1 MKYLNVFNSKDLL
14 DASVNAI
21 NHKDGAFVF
30 GVKTESGIENITIC
44 DERHPGAHCFTVKP
58 VNMDPLTIDE
68 SSKTK
73 SIYFGCV
80 LYSTA
85 DGKLVLDETTNNIKN
100 TPIAIACNFN
110 CTENYKTGEQDDTQ
124 AKTAKFVSLNY
135 MDYEHPGKG
144 TDMYQL
150 MSVGNYGTVVGA
162 DKGKSYT
169 QVGGKY
175 NTQKYL
181 DAATKQD
188 SHVCAG
194 VTNKSDA
201 GYSPAACCCAAYSTL
216 GTKPGD
222 WYLPSQGELAF
233 MFGYLAKKSVNEA
246 RTKVMGSN
254 YSEADYWSSSEK
266 DVNNAYYIS
275 PKDGSKKEGNKMYSK
290 NVLAFLSVEQPQQS

>member
-1 MKYLNVFNSKDLL
+1 MKYLNVFDSKDLL

-30 GVKTESGIENITIC
+30 GVKTESGIENITIY
-44 DERHPGAHCFTVKP
+44 DERHPGANCFTVKP

-68 SSKTK
+68 SSVVK
-73 SIYFGCV
+73 SISFGTI

-100 TPIAIACNFN
+100 TPIAIACRIN
-110 CTENYKTGEQDDTQ
+110 CTENYKTGEEDSTQ

-144 TDMYQL
+144 IDGYQGQC
-150 MSVGNYGTVVGA
+150 MGNYGTVVGA
-162 DKGKSYT
+162 DKGNSYI

-181 DAATKQD
+181 DAASKQD

-194 VTNKSDA
+194 VDNQSGV

-222 WYLPSQGELAF
+222 WYLPSQSELAY
-233 MFGYLAKKSVNEA
+233 MFNSFTKTNVNDA
-246 RTKVMGSN
+246 RKKVMGNN
-254 YSEADYWSSSEK
+254 YYEYDYWSSSES
-266 DVNNAYYIS
+266 DANNAYYVS
-275 PKDGSKKEGNKMYSK
+275 GKDGSKKTASKMYSK
-290 NVLAFLSVEQPQQS
+290 NTLAFLSVEQPQS

>member
-1 MKYLNVFNSKDLL
+1 MKYLNVFDSKDLL

-30 GVKTESGIENITIC
+30 GVKTESGIENITIY

-58 VNMDPLTIDE
+58 VNMEPLTIDE
-68 SSKTK
+68 SSVVK
-73 SIYFGCV
+73 SISFGTI

-100 TPIAIACNFN
+100 TPIAIACNVN
-110 CTENYKTGEQDDTQ
+110 CTENYKTGEEDSSQV
-124 AKTAKFVSLNY
+124 KTAKFVSLNY

-144 TDMYQL
+144 IDGYQGQC
-150 MSVGNYGTVVGA
+150 MGNYGTVVGA
-162 DKGKSYT
+162 DKGNSYI

-194 VTNKSDA
+194 VDNQSGV

-222 WYLPSQGELAF
+222 WYLPSQSELAY
-233 MFGYLAKKSVNEA
+233 MFNSFTK
-246 RTKVMGSN
+246 TKVNDARKKVKGSN
-254 YSEADYWSSSEK
+254 YYEYDYWSSSES
-266 DVNNAYYIS
+266 DANNAYYVS
-275 PKDGSKKEGNKMYSK
+275 GKDGSKKTGSKMYSK
-290 NVLAFLSVEQPQQS
+290 NALAFLTVEYPQS

>member
-1 MKYLNVFNSKDLL
+1 MKYLNVFDSKDLL

-30 GVKTESGIENITIC
+30 GVKTESGIENITIY
-44 DERHPGAHCFTVKP
+44 DERHPGANCFTVKP

-68 SSKTK
+68 SSVKK
-73 SIYFGCV
+73 SIAIGTI

-100 TPIAIACNFN
+100 TPIAIACNAN
-110 CTENYKTGEQDDTQ
+110 ITENYKTGEQDDTQ

-144 TDMYQL
+144 TDGYGTVV
-150 MSVGNYGTVVGA
+150 VGNYGTVVGA
-162 DKGKSYT
+162 DKNSY
-169 QVGGKY
+169 QYVGGKY

-194 VTNKSDA
+194 VDNQSGA

-222 WYLPSQGELAF
+222 WYLPSQSELAY
-233 MFGYLAKKSVNEA
+233 MFSSWTKKYINEA
-246 RTKVMGSN
+246 RNKVMGSN
-254 YSEADYWSSSEK
+254 YNEYDYWSSSES
-266 DVNNAYYIS
+266 DSNNAYYVS
-275 PKDGSKKEGNKMYSK
+275 GKDGSQKTGSKMYSK
-290 NVLAFLSVEQPQQS
+290 TTLAFLSVEQPQS

>member
-1 MKYLNVFNSKDLL
+1 MKYLNVFDNKDLL

-30 GVKTESGIENITIC
+30 GVKTESGIENITIY
-44 DERHPGAHCFTVKP
+44 DERHPGANCFTVKP

-68 SSKTK
+68 SSVVK
-73 SIYFGCV
+73 SIYIGSV

-100 TPIAIACNFN
+100 TPIAIACVAN

-144 TDMYQL
+144 TDGYQAQY
-150 MSVGNYGTVVGA
+150 MGNYGTVVGA
-162 DKGKSYT
+162 DKGTSYID
-169 QVGGKY
+169 VGGKY

-194 VTNKSDA
+194 VDNQSGA

-222 WYLPSQGELAF
+222 WYLPSQSELVN
-233 MFGYLAKKSVNEA
+233 MFNSYYKTQINAARKKVA
-246 RTKVMGSN
+246 GSN
-254 YSEADYWSSSEK
+254 YYEYDYWSSSEK
-266 DVNNAYYIS
+266 DANNAYYVS
-275 PKDGSKKEGNKMYSK
+275 AKDGSQKEASKMYSK
-290 NVLAFLSVEQPQQS
+290 SVLAFLTVEYPQS

>member
-1 MKYLNVFNSKDLL
+1 MKYLNVFDSKDLL

-30 GVKTESGIENITIC
+30 GVKTESGIENITIY
-44 DERHPGAHCFTVKP
+44 DERHPGANCFTVKT

-68 SSKTK
+68 SSEVKII
-73 SIYFGCV
+73 SFGTI

-100 TPIAIACNFN
+100 TPIAVACNVN

-144 TDMYQL
+144 TDGYQAIC
-150 MSVGNYGTVVGA
+150 VGNYGTVVGA
-162 DKGKSYT
+162 NKGDSYLK
-169 QVGGKY
+169 VGGKY

-194 VTNKSDA
+194 VDNQSGA

-222 WYLPSQGELAF
+222 WYLPSQSELTY
-233 MFGYLAKKSVNEA
+233 MFDKWTKQYINDA
-246 RTKVMGSN
+246 RKKVMGSN
-254 YSEADYWSSSEK
+254 YSEYDYWSSSEK
-266 DVNNAYYIS
+266 DANNAYYVS
-275 PKDGSKKEGNKMYSK
+275 ANDGSKKEANKMYSK
-290 NVLAFLSVEQPQQS
+290 CVLAFLTVEQPQS

>member
-1 MKYLNVFNSKDLL
+1 MKYLNVFDSKDLL

-30 GVKTESGIENITIC
+30 GVKTESGIENITIY

-68 SSKTK
+68 SSEVK
-73 SIYFGCV
+73 SMTYGSI

-100 TPIAIACNFN
+100 TPIAIC
-110 CTENYKTGEQDDTQ
+110 CVISSKENSKTGEQDDTQ
-124 AKTAKFVSLNY
+124 AKTVKFVSLNY

-144 TDMYQL
+144 TDGYSSMY
-150 MSVGNYGTVVGA
+150 VGNYGTVVGA
-162 DKGKSYT
+162 DKGNSYI

-181 DAATKQD
+181 DAATQQD
-188 SHVCAG
+188 SNVCAG
-194 VTNKSDA
+194 VTNQSGA

-222 WYLPSQGELAF
+222 WYLPSQSELQQ
-233 MFGYLAKKSVNEA
+233 MFDRWSKTQINEA
-246 RTKVMGSN
+246 RTKVMRSN
-254 YSEADYWSSSEK
+254 YDEYDYWSSSEK
-266 DVNNAYYIS
+266 DANNAYYVS
-275 PKDGSKKEGNKMYSK
+275 ATDGSNKEASKLYSK
-290 NVLAFLSVEQPQQS
+290 SVLAFLTVEYPQS

>member
-30 GVKTESGIENITIC
+30 GVKTESGIENITIY

-68 SSKTK
+68 SSEVK
-73 SIYFGCV
+73 SIYFGSV

-85 DGKLVLDETTNNIKN
+85 DGKLVLDEETNNIKN
-100 TPIAIACNFN
+100 TPIAIACNAN
-110 CTENYKTGEQDDTQ
+110 CTENYKTGEQDVTQ

-144 TDMYQL
+144 TDGYQA

-162 DKGKSYT
+162 DKGNDYT

-222 WYLPSQGELAF
+222 WYLPSQCELAY
-233 MFGYLAKKSVNEA
+233 MFSRYTKQSINDA
-246 RTKVMGSN
+246 RKKVMGSD
-254 YSEADYWSSSEK
+254 YYEYDYWSSSEK
-266 DVNNAYYIS
+266 DANNAYYVS
-275 PKDGSKKEGNKMYSK
+275 GKDGSQKEASKMYS
-290 NVLAFLSVEQPQQS
+290 NSVLAFLSVEYPQQA

>member
-1 MKYLNVFNSKDLL
+1 MKYLNVFDSKDLL

-30 GVKTESGIENITIC
+30 GVKTESGIENITIY
-44 DERHPGAHCFTVKP
+44 DERHPGANCFTVKP

-68 SSKTK
+68 SSVQK
-73 SIYFGCV
+73 SIGIGTI

-100 TPIAIACNFN
+100 TPIGISCNIN
-110 CTENYKTGEQDDTQ
+110 ITEDYKTGEQDSTQ

-135 MDYEHPGKG
+135 MDYEHPSKG
-144 TDMYQL
+144 TDGYGTVC
-150 MSVGNYGTVVGA
+150 VGNYGTVVGA
-162 DKGKSYT
+162 DKNSY
-169 QVGGKY
+169 QYVGGKY

-194 VTNKSDA
+194 VNNQSGA

-222 WYLPSQGELAF
+222 WYLPSQSELAY
-233 MFGYLAKKSVNEA
+233 MFNSWIKTNINDA
-246 RTKVMGSN
+246 RKKVMGSN
-254 YSEADYWSSSEK
+254 YNEYDYWSSSES
-266 DVNNAYYIS
+266 DSNNAYYVS
-275 PKDGSKKEGNKMYSK
+275 GKDGSKKTASKMYSK
-290 NVLAFLSVEQPQQS
+290 TTLAFLSVEQPQS

>member
-1 MKYLNVFNSKDLL
+1 MKYLNVFDSKDLL

-30 GVKTESGIENITIC
+30 GVKTESGIENITIY

-68 SSKTK
+68 SSVQK
-73 SIYFGCV
+73 SIGIGTI

-100 TPIAIACNFN
+100 TPIGIACTTSI
-110 CTENYKTGEQDDTQ
+110 TENYKTGEQDSAQ
-124 AKTAKFVSLNY
+124 VKTAKFVSLNY

-144 TDMYQL
+144 TDGYSSMHT
-150 MSVGNYGTVVGA
+150 GNYETVVGA
-162 DKGKSYT
+162 DKGNSYIE
-169 QVGGKY
+169 VGGKY

-194 VTNKSDA
+194 VTNQSGA

-222 WYLPSQGELAF
+222 WYLPSQSELQQVF
-233 MFGYLAKKSVNEA
+233 DSWAKTKINEA
-246 RTKVMGSN
+246 RKKVMRSN
-254 YSEADYWSSSEK
+254 YDDYDYWSSSEK
-266 DVNNAYYIS
+266 DANNAYYVS
-275 PKDGSKKEGNKMYSK
+275 ATDGSRKEASKLYSK
-290 NVLAFLSVEQPQQS
+290 SVLAFLTVEKPQQS

>member
-1 MKYLNVFNSKDLL
+1 MKYLNVFDSKDLL

-30 GVKTESGIENITIC
+30 GVKTESGIENITIY
-44 DERHPGAHCFTVKP
+44 DERHPGANCFTVKP

-68 SSKTK
+68 SSVVK
-73 SIYFGCV
+73 SIYIGAI

-85 DGKLVLDETTNNIKN
+85 DGKLVLDEKTNNIKN
-100 TPIAIACNFN
+100 TPIAIACNAN
-110 CTENYKTGEQDDTQ
+110 ITENYKTGEQDDTQ

-135 MDYEHPGKG
+135 MDYKHPGKG
-144 TDMYQL
+144 TDGYA
-150 MSVGNYGTVVGA
+150 SVCVGNYGTVVGA
-162 DKGKSYT
+162 DKNSYSY
-169 QVGGKY
+169 VGGKY

-194 VTNKSDA
+194 VDNQSDA

-222 WYLPSQGELAF
+222 WYLPSQSELAY
-233 MFGYLAKKSVNEA
+233 MFNSWTKTDINNARKKA
-246 RTKVMGSN
+246 MGSN
-254 YSEADYWSSSEK
+254 YDEADYWSSSEK
-266 DVNNAYYIS
+266 DANNAYYVVS
-275 PKDGSKKEGNKMYSK
+275 KDGSKKEANKMYSK
-290 NVLAFLSVEQPQQS
+290 KALAFLSVEHPQA

>member
-1 MKYLNVFNSKDLL
+1 MKYLNVFDSKDLL

-30 GVKTESGIENITIC
+30 GVKTESGIENITIY

-68 SSKTK
+68 SSKQKNIALGT
-73 SIYFGCV
+73 I

-100 TPIAIACNFN
+100 TPIAIACVINS
-110 CTENYKTGEQDDTQ
+110 TENYQTGEEDSTQ
-124 AKTAKFVSLNY
+124 VKTAKFVSLNY
-135 MDYEHPGKG
+135 MDYKNPGKG
-144 TDMYQL
+144 IDGYQGQC
-150 MSVGNYGTVVGA
+150 VGNYGTVVGA
-162 DKGKSYT
+162 DNGNDYT

-194 VTNKSDA
+194 VENKSDA

-222 WYLPSQGELAF
+222 WYLPSQSELAY
-233 MFGYLAKKSVNEA
+233 MFNSWTKTDINNARKKA
-246 RTKVMGSN
+246 MGSN
-254 YSEADYWSSSEK
+254 YDEADYWSSSEK
-266 DVNNAYYIS
+266 DANNAYYVVS
-275 PKDGSKKEGNKMYSK
+275 KDGSKKEANKMYSK
-290 NVLAFLSVEQPQQS
+290 KALAFLSVEHPQA

>member
-1 MKYLNVFNSKDLL
+1 MKYLNVFDSKDLL

-30 GVKTESGIENITIC
+30 GVKTESGIENITIY
-44 DERHPGAHCFTVKP
+44 DERHPGANCFTVKP

-68 SSKTK
+68 SSVVK
-73 SIYFGCV
+73 SIYIGSI

-100 TPIAIACNFN
+100 TPIAIACNAN
-110 CTENYKTGEQDDTQ
+110 ITENYKTGEQDDTQ

-135 MDYEHPGKG
+135 MDYKHPGKG
-144 TDMYQL
+144 TDGYAA
-150 MSVGNYGTVVGA
+150 VCIGNYGTVVGA
-162 DKGKSYT
+162 DKNGFQY
-169 QVGGKY
+169 VGGKY

-194 VTNKSDA
+194 VDNQSDA

-222 WYLPSQGELAF
+222 WYLPSQSELAY
-233 MFGYLAKKSVNEA
+233 MFNSWTKTDINNARKKA
-246 RTKVMGSN
+246 MGSN
-254 YSEADYWSSSEK
+254 YNEADYWSSSEK
-266 DVNNAYYIS
+266 DANNAYYVS
-275 PKDGSKKEGNKMYSK
+275 SKDGSNKTENKMYSK
-290 NVLAFLSVEQPQQS
+290 KALAFLSVEHPQT

>member
-1 MKYLNVFNSKDLL
+1 MKYLNVFDSKDLL

-30 GVKTESGIENITIC
+30 GVKTESGIENITIY

-68 SSKTK
+68 SSVTK
-73 SIYFGCV
+73 SIYIGAI

-100 TPIAIACNFN
+100 TPIAIACNAN
-110 CTENYKTGEQDDTQ
+110 ITENYKTGEQDDTQ

-144 TDMYQL
+144 TDGYAAVC
-150 MSVGNYGTVVGA
+150 VGNYGTVVGA
-162 DKGKSYT
+162 DKNSY
-169 QVGGKY
+169 QYVGGKY

-194 VTNKSDA
+194 VDNQSGA

-222 WYLPSQGELAF
+222 WYLPSQSELAY
-233 MFGYLAKKSVNEA
+233 MFSSWTKTNINDARKKA
-246 RTKVMGSN
+246 MGSN

-266 DVNNAYYIS
+266 DANNAYYVAS
-275 PKDGSKKEGNKMYSK
+275 KDGSKKEANKMYSK
-290 NVLAFLSVEQPQQS
+290 KALAFLSVEYPQA

>member
-1 MKYLNVFNSKDLL
+1 MKYLNVFDSKDLL

-30 GVKTESGIENITIC
+30 GVKTESGIENITIY

-68 SSKTK
+68 SSVTK
-73 SIYFGCV
+73 SIAFGTI

-100 TPIAIACNFN
+100 TPIAIACCFN
-110 CTENYKTGEQDDTQ
+110 CTENYKTGEQDSTQ
-124 AKTAKFVSLNY
+124 VKTAKFVSLNY

-144 TDMYQL
+144 TDGYAAQYM
-150 MSVGNYGTVVGA
+150 GNYGTVVGA
-162 DKGKSYT
+162 DKGNSY
-169 QVGGKY
+169 QYVGGKY

-194 VTNKSDA
+194 VTNQSDA

-222 WYLPSQGELAF
+222 WYLPSQFELANVF
-233 MFGYLAKKSVNEA
+233 NRYYKTDINKA
-246 RTKVMGSN
+246 RTKVMGGN
-254 YSEADYWSSSEK
+254 YNEYDYWSSSEK
-266 DVNNAYYIS
+266 DANNAYYVS
-275 PKDGSKKEGNKMYSK
+275 AKDGSQKETNKMYSK
-290 NVLAFLSVEQPQQS
+290 SVLAFLSVEYPQS

>member
-1 MKYLNVFNSKDLL
+1 MKYLNVFDSKDLL

-30 GVKTESGIENITIC
+30 GVKTESGIENITIY
-44 DERHPGAHCFTVKP
+44 DERHPGANCFTVKP

-68 SSKTK
+68 SSIVK
-73 SIYFGCV
+73 SIAFGTI

-100 TPIAIACNFN
+100 TPIAIACCFN
-110 CTENYKTGEQDDTQ
+110 CTENYKTGEQDSTQ
-124 AKTAKFVSLNY
+124 VKTAKFVSLNY

-144 TDMYQL
+144 TDGYASQYM
-150 MSVGNYGTVVGA
+150 GNYGTVVGA
-162 DKGKSYT
+162 DKGNSY
-169 QVGGKY
+169 QYVGGKY

-194 VTNKSDA
+194 VTNQSGA

-222 WYLPSQGELAF
+222 WYLPSQFELSNVF
-233 MFGYLAKKSVNEA
+233 NRYYKTDINKA

-254 YSEADYWSSSEK
+254 YDEYDYWSSSEK
-266 DVNNAYYIS
+266 DANNAYYVS
-275 PKDGSKKEGNKMYSK
+275 AKDGSQKEASKMYSK
-290 NVLAFLSVEQPQQS
+290 SVLAFLSVEYPQS

>member
-1 MKYLNVFNSKDLL
+1 MKYLNVFDSKDLL

-30 GVKTESGIENITIC
+30 GVKTESGIENITIY
-44 DERHPGAHCFTVKP
+44 DERHPGANCFTVKP

-68 SSKTK
+68 SSVVK
-73 SIYFGCV
+73 SIYIGSI

-100 TPIAIACNFN
+100 IPIAIACNAN
-110 CTENYKTGEQDDTQ
+110 ITENYKTGEQDETQ

-135 MDYEHPGKG
+135 MDYKHPGKG
-144 TDMYQL
+144 TDGYV
-150 MSVGNYGTVVGA
+150 SVCVGNYGTVVGA
-162 DKGKSYT
+162 DKNSYSY
-169 QVGGKY
+169 VGGKY

-194 VTNKSDA
+194 VDNQSDA

-222 WYLPSQGELAF
+222 WYLPSQSELAY
-233 MFGYLAKKSVNEA
+233 MFNSWTKTDINNARKKA
-246 RTKVMGSN
+246 MGSN
-254 YSEADYWSSSEK
+254 YNEADYWSSSEK
-266 DVNNAYYIS
+266 DANNAYYVVS
-275 PKDGSKKEGNKMYSK
+275 KDGSKKEANKMYSK
-290 NVLAFLSVEQPQQS
+290 KALAFLSVEHPQA

>member
-30 GVKTESGIENITIC
+30 GVKTESGIENITIY
-44 DERHPGAHCFTVKP
+44 DERHPGANCFTVKP

-68 SSKTK
+68 SSVTK
-73 SIYFGCV
+73 GIYFGSI

-100 TPIAIACNFN
+100 TPIAIACDAN

-135 MDYEHPGKG
+135 MDYEHPGEG
-144 TDMYQL
+144 RNGYQT

-162 DKGKSYT
+162 DKGNDYT

-222 WYLPSQGELAF
+222 WYLPSQCELAY
-233 MFGYLAKKSVNEA
+233 MFSSYQKKSVNEA
-246 RTKVMGSN
+246 RQKVMGSN
-254 YSEADYWSSSEK
+254 YYEYDYWCSTES
-266 DVNNAYYIS
+266 DANNAYYIS
-275 PKDGSKKEGNKMYSK
+275 GKDGSKKTDSKMYSK
-290 NVLAFLSVEQPQQS
+290 SVLAFLSVEQPQQS

>member
-1 MKYLNVFNSKDLL
+1 MKYLNVFDSKDLL

-30 GVKTESGIENITIC
+30 GVKTESGIENITIY
-44 DERHPGAHCFTVKP
+44 DERHPGANCFTVKP

-68 SSKTK
+68 SSVVK
-73 SIYFGCV
+73 SIAFGTI

-100 TPIAIACNFN
+100 TPIAIACDVN
-110 CTENYKTGEQDDTQ
+110 CTENYKTGEEDSTQ

-135 MDYEHPGKG
+135 MDYEHPSKG
-144 TDMYQL
+144 TDGYRA

-162 DKGKSYT
+162 NKGNSYQ

-194 VTNKSDA
+194 VTNQSDA

-222 WYLPSQGELAF
+222 WYLPSLNELTY
-233 MFGYLAKKSVNEA
+233 MFTSWSKTYINSSRK
-246 RTKVMGSN
+246 KVMGSN
-254 YSEADYWSSSEK
+254 YDEADYWSSSEK
-266 DVNNAYYIS
+266 DANNAYYVVS
-275 PKDGSKKEGNKMYSK
+275 KDGSKKESNKMYSK
-290 NVLAFLSVEQPQQS
+290 KALAFLSVEYPQS

>member
-1 MKYLNVFNSKDLL
+1 MKYLNVFDSKDLL

-30 GVKTESGIENITIC
+30 GVKTESGIENITIY
-44 DERHPGAHCFTVKP
+44 DERHPGANCFTVKP

-68 SSKTK
+68 SSEVK
-73 SIYFGCV
+73 SISFGTI

-100 TPIAIACNFN
+100 TPIGIACNVN
-110 CTENYKTGEQDDTQ
+110 CTENYKTGEQDSTQ

-144 TDMYQL
+144 TDGYQAIC
-150 MSVGNYGTVVGA
+150 VGNYGTAVGA
-162 DKGKSYT
+162 NKGDSYLK
-169 QVGGKY
+169 VGGKY

-188 SHVCAG
+188 SHVCVG
-194 VTNKSDA
+194 VDNQSGA

-222 WYLPSQGELAF
+222 WYLPSQSELTY
-233 MFGYLAKKSVNEA
+233 MFDKWTKQYINNA
-246 RTKVMGSN
+246 RKKVMGSN
-254 YSEADYWSSSEK
+254 YNEYDYWSSSEK
-266 DVNNAYYIS
+266 DANNAYYVS
-275 PKDGSKKEGNKMYSK
+275 ANDGSEKEANKMYSK
-290 NVLAFLSVEQPQQS
+290 CVLAFLSVEQPEQA

>member
-1 MKYLNVFNSKDLL
+1 MKYLNVFDSKDLL

-30 GVKTESGIENITIC
+30 GVKTESGIENITIY
-44 DERHPGAHCFTVKP
+44 DERHPGANCFTVKP

-68 SSKTK
+68 SSVVK
-73 SIYFGCV
+73 SISFGTI

-100 TPIAIACNFN
+100 TPIAIACRVN
-110 CTENYKTGEQDDTQ
+110 CTENCKTGEEDSTQ

-144 TDMYQL
+144 TDEYQGQC
-150 MSVGNYGTVVGA
+150 MGNYGTVVGA
-162 DKGKSYT
+162 DKGNSYI

-194 VTNKSDA
+194 VDNQSGV

-222 WYLPSQGELAF
+222 WYLPSWSELAY
-233 MFGYLAKKSVNEA
+233 MFNSFTKTKVNDA
-246 RTKVMGSN
+246 RKKVMGSN
-254 YSEADYWSSSEK
+254 YYEYDYWSSSES
-266 DVNNAYYIS
+266 DANNAYYVS
-275 PKDGSKKEGNKMYSK
+275 GKDGSKKTGSKMYSK
-290 NVLAFLSVEQPQQS
+290 NTLAFLSVEQPQS

>member
-1 MKYLNVFNSKDLL
+1 MKYLNVFDSKDLL

-30 GVKTESGIENITIC
+30 GVKTESGIENITIY
-44 DERHPGAHCFTVKP
+44 DERHPGANCFTVKP

-68 SSKTK
+68 SSVVK
-73 SIYFGCV
+73 SISFGTI

-100 TPIAIACNFN
+100 TPIAIACVAN
-110 CTENYKTGEQDDTQ
+110 CTENCKTGEEDSTQ

-144 TDMYQL
+144 IDGYQGQC
-150 MSVGNYGTVVGA
+150 MGNYGTVVGA
-162 DKGKSYT
+162 DKGNGYI

-194 VTNKSDA
+194 VDNQSGV

-222 WYLPSQGELAF
+222 WYLPSQSELAY
-233 MFGYLAKKSVNEA
+233 MFNSFNKPIVNGARKKV
-246 RTKVMGSN
+246 KGSN
-254 YSEADYWSSSEK
+254 YYEYDYWSSSES
-266 DVNNAYYIS
+266 DANNAYYVS
-275 PKDGSKKEGNKMYSK
+275 GKDGSKKTASKMYSK
-290 NVLAFLSVEQPQQS
+290 NALAFLSVEQPQS

>member
-30 GVKTESGIENITIC
+30 GVKTESGIENITIY
-44 DERHPGAHCFTVKP
+44 DERHPGANCFTVKP

-68 SSKTK
+68 SSVTK
-73 SIYFGCV
+73 GIYFGKI

-100 TPIAIACNFN
+100 TPIAIACNIN
-110 CTENYKTGEQDDTQ
+110 CSENYKTGEQDDTQ

-135 MDYEHPGKG
+135 MDYEHPGEG
-144 TDMYQL
+144 RNGYQA

-162 DKGKSYT
+162 DKGNDYR
-169 QVGGKY
+169 QAGGKY

-194 VTNKSDA
+194 VDNQSGD

-222 WYLPSQGELAF
+222 WYLPSQSELAD
-233 MFGYLAKKSVNEA
+233 MFSSYQKNSVNEA
-246 RTKVMGSN
+246 RKKVMGSN
-254 YSEADYWSSSEK
+254 YYEYDYWCSTES
-266 DVNNAYYIS
+266 DANNAYYIS
-275 PKDGSKKEGNKMYSK
+275 GKDGSKKTANKMYFKS
-290 NVLAFLSVEQPQQS
+290 VLAFLSVEYPQQA

>member
-1 MKYLNVFNSKDLL
+1 MKYLNVFDSNDLL

-30 GVKTESGIENITIC
+30 GVKTESGIENITIY
-44 DERHPGAHCFTVKP
+44 DERHPGANCFTVKP

-68 SSKTK
+68 SSVVK
-73 SIYFGCV
+73 SIYIGAI

-85 DGKLVLDETTNNIKN
+85 DGKLVLDEKTNNIKN
-100 TPIAIACNFN
+100 TPIAIACNAN
-110 CTENYKTGEQDDTQ
+110 ITENYKTGEQDDTQ

-135 MDYEHPGKG
+135 MDYKHPGKG
-144 TDMYQL
+144 TDGYA
-150 MSVGNYGTVVGA
+150 SVCVGNYGTVVGA
-162 DKGKSYT
+162 DKNSYSY
-169 QVGGKY
+169 VGGKY

-194 VTNKSDA
+194 VDNQSDA

-222 WYLPSQGELAF
+222 WYLPSQSELAY
-233 MFGYLAKKSVNEA
+233 MFNSWTKTDINNARKKA
-246 RTKVMGSN
+246 MGSN
-254 YSEADYWSSSEK
+254 YDEADYWSSSEK
-266 DVNNAYYIS
+266 DANNAYYVVS
-275 PKDGSKKEGNKMYSK
+275 KDGSKKEANKMYSK
-290 NVLAFLSVEQPQQS
+290 KALAFLSVEHPQA

>member
-1 MKYLNVFNSKDLL
+1 MKYLNVFDSKDLL

-30 GVKTESGIENITIC
+30 GVKTESGIENITIY

-68 SSKTK
+68 SSVEKNITYGT
-73 SIYFGCV
+73 I

-100 TPIAIACNFN
+100 TPIAIC
-110 CTENYKTGEQDDTQ
+110 CVISSKENSKTGEQDDTQ
-124 AKTAKFVSLNY
+124 AKTVKFVSLNY

-144 TDMYQL
+144 TNGYSSMY
-150 MSVGNYGTVVGA
+150 VGNYGTVVGA
-162 DKGKSYT
+162 DKGNGYI

-181 DAATKQD
+181 DVATNQD
-188 SHVCAG
+188 SNVCAG
-194 VTNKSDA
+194 VTNQSGA

-222 WYLPSQGELAF
+222 WYLPSQSELQQVF
-233 MFGYLAKKSVNEA
+233 DSWSKTKINEA
-246 RTKVMGSN
+246 RKKVMRSN
-254 YSEADYWSSSEK
+254 YDEYDYWSSSEK
-266 DVNNAYYIS
+266 DANNAYYVS
-275 PKDGSKKEGNKMYSK
+275 AKDGSKKEASKLYSK
-290 NVLAFLSVEQPQQS
+290 SVLAFLSVEQSQQA

>member
-1 MKYLNVFNSKDLL
+1 MKYLNVFDSKGLL

-30 GVKTESGIENITIC
+30 GVKTESGIENITIY
-44 DERHPGAHCFTVKP
+44 DERHPGANCFTVKP

-68 SSKTK
+68 SSVKK
-73 SIYFGCV
+73 SISIGTI

-85 DGKLVLDETTNNIKN
+85 DGKLVLDEETNNIKN
-100 TPIAIACNFN
+100 TPIAIACNAN
-110 CTENYKTGEQDDTQ
+110 ITENYKTGEQDDTQ

-144 TDMYQL
+144 TDGYGTVV
-150 MSVGNYGTVVGA
+150 VGNYGTVVGA
-162 DKGKSYT
+162 DKGNSFQY
-169 QVGGKY
+169 VGGKY

-194 VTNKSDA
+194 VTNQSGA

-222 WYLPSQGELAF
+222 WYLPSQSELAY
-233 MFGYLAKKSVNEA
+233 MFISWVKKYMNEA
-246 RTKVMGSN
+246 RNKVIGSN
-254 YSEADYWSSSEK
+254 YNEYDYWSSSES
-266 DVNNAYYIS
+266 DSNNAYYVS
-275 PKDGSKKEGNKMYSK
+275 GKDGSQKTASKMYSK
-290 NVLAFLSVEQPQQS
+290 TTLAFLTVEQPQS

>member
-1 MKYLNVFNSKDLL
+1 MKYLNVFDSKDLL

-30 GVKTESGIENITIC
+30 GVKTESGIENITIY

-68 SSKTK
+68 SSVTK
-73 SIYFGCV
+73 SIYIGAI

-100 TPIAIACNFN
+100 TPIAIACNVN
-110 CTENYKTGEQDDTQ
+110 CTENYKTGEQDSTQ

-144 TDMYQL
+144 TDGYQAQY
-150 MSVGNYGTVVGA
+150 MGNYGTVVGA
-162 DKGKSYT
+162 DKGNSY
-169 QVGGKY
+169 QNVGGKY

-194 VTNKSDA
+194 VTNQSGA

-222 WYLPSQGELAF
+222 WYLPSQSELAYVF
-233 MFGYLAKKSVNEA
+233 NRYYKTDINKA
-246 RTKVMGSN
+246 RTKVMRSN
-254 YSEADYWSSSEK
+254 YDEYDYWSSSEK
-266 DVNNAYYIS
+266 DANNAYYVS
-275 PKDGSKKEGNKMYSK
+275 AKDGSQKEANKMYSK
-290 NVLAFLSVEQPQQS
+290 SVLAFLSVEYPQA

>member
-1 MKYLNVFNSKDLL
+1 MKYLNVFDSKDLL

-30 GVKTESGIENITIC
+30 GVKTESGIENITIY
-44 DERHPGAHCFTVKP
+44 DERHPGANCFIVKP

-68 SSKTK
+68 SSVVK
-73 SIYFGCV
+73 SIYIGSV

-100 TPIAIACNFN
+100 TPIAIACNVN
-110 CTENYKTGEQDDTQ
+110 ITENYKTGEQDNTQ

-144 TDMYQL
+144 TDGYATMY
-150 MSVGNYGTVVGA
+150 VGNYGTVVGT
-162 DKGKSYT
+162 DKGNSYQ

-194 VTNKSDA
+194 VTNQSGA
-201 GYSPAACCCAAYSTL
+201 EYSPAACCCAAYSTL

-222 WYLPSQGELAF
+222 WYLPSQSELGN
-233 MFGYLAKKSVNEA
+233 MFNSYYKTTINDA
-246 RTKVMGSN
+246 RKKVMRSN
-254 YSEADYWSSSEK
+254 YYEYDYWSSSES
-266 DVNNAYYIS
+266 DSNNAYYVS
-275 PKDGSKKEGNKMYSK
+275 GKDGSKKTESKLYSK
-290 NVLAFLSVEQPQQS
+290 SVLAFLSVEYPQS

>member
-1 MKYLNVFNSKDLL
+1 MKYLNVFDSKDLL

-30 GVKTESGIENITIC
+30 GVKTESGIENITIY

-68 SSKTK
+68 SSVVK
-73 SIYFGCV
+73 SIYFGSV

-100 TPIAIACNFN
+100 TPIAIACNTN
-110 CTENYKTGEQDDTQ
+110 CTENYKTGEDDSTQ
-124 AKTAKFVSLNY
+124 AKTAKFISLNY

-144 TDMYQL
+144 TDGYQA

-162 DKGKSYT
+162 DKGNNYT
-169 QVGGKY
+169 QSGGKY

-188 SHVCAG
+188 SLVCAG
-194 VTNKSDA
+194 VENKSDA

-222 WYLPSQGELAF
+222 WYLPSQSELAY
-233 MFGYLAKKSVNEA
+233 MFSSWTKKSVNEA

-275 PKDGSKKEGNKMYSK
+275 SKDGSKNEANKMYSK
-290 NVLAFLSVEQPQQS
+290 KVLAFLSIEQPQQS

>member
-1 MKYLNVFNSKDLL
+1 MKYLNVFDSKDLL

-30 GVKTESGIENITIC
+30 GVKTESGIENITIY
-44 DERHPGAHCFTVKP
+44 DERHPGANCFTVKP

-68 SSKTK
+68 SSVVK
-73 SIYFGCV
+73 SITIGTV

-100 TPIAIACNFN
+100 TPIAIACDINS
-110 CTENYKTGEQDDTQ
+110 TENYQTGEQDTSQ
-124 AKTAKFVSLNY
+124 AKTVKFVSLNY

-144 TDMYQL
+144 TNGYQSMY
-150 MSVGNYGTVVGA
+150 VGNYETVVGA
-162 DKGKSYT
+162 DKGNSYI

-188 SHVCAG
+188 SQVCAG
-194 VTNKSDA
+194 VTNQSGA
-201 GYSPAACCCAAYSTL
+201 GYSPAACCCASYSTL

-222 WYLPSQGELAF
+222 WYLPSQSELAN
-233 MFGYLAKKSVNEA
+233 MFNSYYK
-246 RTKVMGSN
+246 TKVNTARKNVAGSN
-254 YSEADYWSSSEK
+254 YYEYDYWSSSEK
-266 DVNNAYYIS
+266 DANNAYYVS
-275 PKDGSKKEGNKMYSK
+275 AKDGSQKEDSKLYSK
-290 NVLAFLSVEQPQQS
+290 SVLAFLSVEQPQS

>member
-1 MKYLNVFNSKDLL
+1 MKYLNVFDSKDLL

-30 GVKTESGIENITIC
+30 GVKTESGIENITIY

-58 VNMDPLTIDE
+58 VNMEPLTIDE
-68 SSKTK
+68 SSVVK
-73 SIYFGCV
+73 SISFGTI

-100 TPIAIACNFN
+100 TPIAIACNVN
-110 CTENYKTGEQDDTQ
+110 CTENYKTGEEDSSQV
-124 AKTAKFVSLNY
+124 KTAKFVSLNY

-144 TDMYQL
+144 IDGYQGQC
-150 MSVGNYGTVVGA
+150 MGNYGTVVGA
-162 DKGKSYT
+162 DKGNSYI

-194 VTNKSDA
+194 VDNQSGV

-222 WYLPSQGELAF
+222 WYLPSQSELAY
-233 MFGYLAKKSVNEA
+233 MFNSFTK
-246 RTKVMGSN
+246 TKVNDARKKVKGSN
-254 YSEADYWSSSEK
+254 YYEYDYWSSSES
-266 DVNNAYYIS
+266 DANNAYYVS
-275 PKDGSKKEGNKMYSK
+275 GKDGSKKTGSKMYSK
-290 NVLAFLSVEQPQQS
+290 NALAFLSVEQPQS

>member
-1 MKYLNVFNSKDLL
+1 MKYLNVFDSKDLL

-30 GVKTESGIENITIC
+30 GVKTESGIENITIY
-44 DERHPGAHCFTVKP
+44 DERHPGANCFTVKP

-68 SSKTK
+68 SSVLKGMYPGA
-73 SIYFGCV
+73 I

-100 TPIAIACNFN
+100 TPIAIACVIN
-110 CTENYKTGEQDDTQ
+110 CTENCKTGETDSTQ

-144 TDMYQL
+144 IDGYQGQC
-150 MSVGNYGTVVGA
+150 MGNYGTVVGA
-162 DKGKSYT
+162 DKGNDFNL
-169 QVGGKY
+169 VGGKY

-194 VTNKSDA
+194 VDNQSGV

-222 WYLPSQGELAF
+222 WYLPSQSELAY
-233 MFGYLAKKSVNEA
+233 MFDSFNKPRVNDA
-246 RTKVMGSN
+246 RKKVMRSN
-254 YSEADYWSSSEK
+254 YYEYDYWSSSES
-266 DVNNAYYIS
+266 DANNAYYVS
-275 PKDGSKKEGNKMYSK
+275 GKDGSKKTASKMYSK
-290 NVLAFLSVEQPQQS
+290 NVLAFLSVEQPQS

>member
-1 MKYLNVFNSKDLL
+1 MKYLNVFDSKDLL

-30 GVKTESGIENITIC
+30 GVKTESGIENITIY

-58 VNMDPLTIDE
+58 VNMEPLTIDE
-68 SSKTK
+68 SSVVK
-73 SIYFGCV
+73 SISFGTI

-100 TPIAIACNFN
+100 TPIAIACNVN
-110 CTENYKTGEQDDTQ
+110 CTENYKTGEEDSSQV
-124 AKTAKFVSLNY
+124 KTAKFVSLNY

-144 TDMYQL
+144 IDGYQGQC
-150 MSVGNYGTVVGA
+150 MGNYGTSVGA
-162 DKGKSYT
+162 DKGNGYIE
-169 QVGGKY
+169 VGGKY

-194 VTNKSDA
+194 VDNQSGV

-222 WYLPSQGELAF
+222 WYLPSQSELAY
-233 MFGYLAKKSVNEA
+233 MFNSFTK
-246 RTKVMGSN
+246 TKVNDARKKVKGSN
-254 YSEADYWSSSEK
+254 YYEYDYWSSSES
-266 DVNNAYYIS
+266 DANNAYYVS
-275 PKDGSKKEGNKMYSK
+275 GKDGSKKTGSKMYSK
-290 NVLAFLSVEQPQQS
+290 NALAFLSVEQPQS

>member
-30 GVKTESGIENITIC
+30 GVKTESGIENITIY
-44 DERHPGAHCFTVKP
+44 DERHPGANCFTVKP

-68 SSKTK
+68 SSEVK
-73 SIYFGCV
+73 SISFGTI

-100 TPIAIACNFN
+100 TPIAIACNIN
-110 CTENYKTGEQDDTQ
+110 CTENYKTGEQDSGQ

-144 TDMYQL
+144 TDGYAAIC
-150 MSVGNYGTVVGA
+150 VGNYGTVVGA
-162 DKGKSYT
+162 DKGNSYL
-169 QVGGKY
+169 QFGGKY

-181 DAATKQD
+181 DAATNQD

-194 VTNKSDA
+194 VDNQSGA

-222 WYLPSQGELAF
+222 WFLPSQSELAY
-233 MFGYLAKKSVNEA
+233 MFDSWTKNYINTA
-246 RTKVMGSN
+246 RKKVMGSN
-254 YSEADYWSSSEK
+254 YNEYDYWSSSEK
-266 DVNNAYYIS
+266 DANDAYYVS
-275 PKDGSKKEGNKMYSK
+275 ANDGSKKTANKMYSK
-290 NVLAFLSVEQPQQS
+290 SVLAFLSVEQPQQS